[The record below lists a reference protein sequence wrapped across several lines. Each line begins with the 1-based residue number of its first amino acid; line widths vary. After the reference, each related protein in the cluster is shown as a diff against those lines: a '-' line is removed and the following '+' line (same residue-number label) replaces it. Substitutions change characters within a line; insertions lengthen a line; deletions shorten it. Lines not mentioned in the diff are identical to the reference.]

1 MKTTICIAGI
11 PIETESY
18 TGSIPEAFHMFET
31 DRAPAFSVS
40 VTAEDIEMEREKARR
55 ECALEGLLYP
65 DYSPEELESTAI
77 HRKIAGK
84 MPDYDALVF
93 HGSAVAV
100 DEKAYLFTAKSGTGK
115 TTHTALW
122 LKNIPGSY
130 VVNGDKP
137 VLRFMHDQ
145 VFVCG
150 TPWMGKEAMGC
161 SKIVPLDG
169 LCILSRGEEN
179 RIRAADF
186 TAVMPTLLAQSYRP
200 PDRSSLVKTMKLI
213 ERFAEKVPLYELSCN
228 MKDEAALV
236 ARQGMMR

>member
-1 MKTTICIAGI
+1 MKTTICLAEI
-11 PIETESY
+11 PIEIESY
-18 TGSIPEAFHMFET
+18 TDSLPEAFRMFET
-31 DRAPAFSVS
+31 DRDPAFSVS
-40 VTAEDIEMEREKARR
+40 VSEEDIDREREKSRR

-100 DEKAYLFTAKSGTGK
+100 GEKAYLFTAKSGTGK

-122 LKNIPGSY
+122 LKNVPGSY

-137 VLRFMHDQ
+137 ILRFMNGQ

-150 TPWMGKEAMGC
+150 TPWMGKEALGC
-161 SKIVPLDG
+161 SRVVPLDG
-169 LCILSRGEEN
+169 LCILSRGREN
-179 RIRAADF
+179 RIRPAEFAN
-186 TAVMPTLLAQSYRP
+186 VMPILIAQSYRP
-200 PDRSSLVKTMKLI
+200 PDRIALVKTMKLM
-213 ERFAEKVPLYELSCN
+213 ERLAEKVPLYELSCT
-228 MKDEAALV
+228 MEDEAAIV
-236 ARQGMMR
+236 SSRGMMR